1 MIGVVLDR
9 RYRIDA
15 PIARGGMS
23 TVYRGMDL
31 RLDRPV
37 AIKVMDPQFAADPQ
51 FLARFEFEARA
62 VARLNHPGLVGV
74 HDQGSDGEHAFLVM
88 ELVEGG
94 TLRELLRERGPM
106 PPHAAAA
113 VAQPVLEALAVA
125 HRAGLVHR
133 DIKPENILISHAGDV
148 KVADFGLV
156 RAIAASNT
164 TSRSVILGTAQYLS
178 PEQVT
183 TGTADARSDVYAA
196 GVLLFE
202 MLTGTTPFTGDT
214 SLSIAYQRID
224 NDVPEPS
231 TLIGGVPPEF
241 DELVVRATERDA
253 DQRFADAGA
262 MAAQLR
268 SVSTRLQLPA
278 YRVPAPRRTAQ
289 QAAVPT
295 AATTQTPNGAATR
308 QLTPTAQSDDAPAHD
323 PTSVLATPD
332 APDAGGPQATQHTK
346 IVTTVTPRP
355 ADIEAAD
362 ADGPTGRSFGD
373 AEARLRGSR
382 RTVLVWLL
390 VVLLVAA
397 VLGFGGWWLGS
408 GRYSAI
414 PVIDGQ
420 DTSAATATVEAAG
433 FTAETKGTYSD
444 TVAVDSPIG
453 TDPGAGSKVPRGSV
467 VSLLVSLGRPTVP
480 EVTGRG
486 DVAAVEAGLR
496 ERTFV
501 PVDGGEAF
509 SARVPVGAIAALEPA
524 PGTMLGVGSQVRMIR
539 SKGAPPV
546 DVPDVSGM
554 SEDAAR
560 KALDS
565 VGVTVREVQQVFDG
579 KVDAGDAVGT
589 DPAVGTT
596 VKAGASVVL
605 KVSNAVKVPSM
616 LGRSVAAAKSELD
629 RLGLQYEVRQIMSS
643 DRSLI
648 ISQSPGAG
656 DRVAPGS
663 TITLTSLL

>member
-1 MIGVVLDR
+1 MNPGRLIGVVLDR

-113 VAQPVLEALAVA
+113 VTRPVLEALAVA

-133 DIKPENILISHAGDV
+133 DIKPENVLISHAGDV
-148 KVADFGLV
+148 KIADFGLV

-202 MLTGTTPFTGDT
+202 ILTGTTPFTGDT

-224 NDVPEPS
+224 NDVPQPS
-231 TLIGGVPPEF
+231 TLIEGVPPEF
-241 DELVVRATERDA
+241 DELVIRATERDP
-253 DQRFADAGA
+253 DERFADAGA

-268 SVSTRLQLPA
+268 SVSARLQLPA

-289 QAAVPT
+289 QASAPT
-295 AATTQTPNGAATR
+295 AVTTRTPDVPRPEPGHDATTV
-308 QLTPTAQSDDAPAHD
+308 LSAPPRD
-323 PTSVLATPD
+323 SGV
-332 APDAGGPQATQHTK
+332 QHTK

-355 ADIEAAD
+355 PE
-362 ADGPTGRSFGD
+362 DGPEPVTDLPAGRPFGD
-373 AEARLRGSR
+373 ADARRQRSR
-382 RTVLVWLL
+382 RAVLVWLL
-390 VVLLVAA
+390 IVLLIAAA
-397 VLGFGGWWLGS
+397 VGVGGWWLGS
-408 GRYSAI
+408 GRYAAI
-414 PVIDGQ
+414 PAVDGQ
-420 DTSAATATVEAAG
+420 SPAAATATIEAAG
-433 FTAETKGTYSD
+433 LSADTEGQYSD
-444 TVAVDSPIG
+444 TVPVDGLVG
-453 TDPGAGSKVPRGSV
+453 TDPTSGSRVPRGST
-467 VSLLVSLGRPTVP
+467 VSVLVSLGRPTVP

-486 DVAAVEAGLR
+486 DVAAVEASLR
-496 ERTFV
+496 ERTFE

-509 SARVPVGAIAALEPA
+509 SARVPVGAIAAVEPA
-524 PGTMLGVGSQVRMIR
+524 PGTILAVGSEVRMIR

-546 DVPDVSGM
+546 DVPDVSGL

-560 KALDS
+560 KALDA
-565 VGVTVREVQQVFDG
+565 VGITVREVQQVFDAD
-579 KVDAGDAVGT
+579 VDAGDAVGT
-589 DPAVGTT
+589 DPAVGTA

-629 RLGLQYEVRQIMSS
+629 RLGLRYEVRQIVSS

-656 DRVAPGS
+656 DRVTPGS
-663 TITLTSLL
+663 TVTLTSLL

>member
-1 MIGVVLDR
+1 LIGVVLDR

-113 VAQPVLEALAVA
+113 VARPVLEALAVA

-133 DIKPENILISHAGDV
+133 DIKPENVLISHAGDV
-148 KVADFGLV
+148 KIADFGLV

-231 TLIGGVPPEF
+231 TLIEGVPPEF
-241 DELVVRATERDA
+241 DELVVRATERDPDA
-253 DQRFADAGA
+253 RFADAGA
-262 MAAQLR
+262 MAAELR
-268 SVSTRLQLPA
+268 SVSTRLQLPD
-278 YRVPAPRRTAQ
+278 YRVPAPRRTTQ
-289 QAAVPT
+289 PSGVPSP
-295 AATTQTPNGAATR
+295 ANTPNNATR
-308 QLTPTAQSDDAPAHD
+308 QLPPAPQPDATPGHD
-323 PTSVLATPD
+323 PTTVMTP
-332 APDAGGPQATQHTK
+332 PPEAGGQHAVQHTK
-346 IVTTVTPRP
+346 VVTTVTPRP
-355 ADIEAAD
+355 PEARSDDTGRAAARPFGDIE
-362 ADGPTGRSFGD
+362 S
-373 AEARLRGSR
+373 RLRGSR

-390 VVLLVAA
+390 VVLLIALA
-397 VLGFGGWWLGS
+397 VGFGGWWLGS
-408 GRYSAI
+408 GRYAAV

-420 DTSAATATVEAAG
+420 DAAAATETIEAAG
-433 FTAETKGTYSD
+433 LTARTQGTYSD
-444 TVAVDSPIG
+444 TAAVDSLIG
-453 TDPGAGSKVPRGSV
+453 TDPAAGAKVRRGSV

-501 PVDGGEAF
+501 PVEGGEAF
-509 SARVPVGAIAALEPA
+509 SARVPVGAVAALEPA
-524 PGTMLGVGSQVRMIR
+524 PGTILAVGSQVRMIR

-565 VGVTVREVQQVFDG
+565 VGITVREVQQVFSDDA
-579 KVDAGDAVGT
+579 DAGDAVGT

-605 KVSNAVKVPSM
+605 KVSNAVKVPSL
-616 LGRSVAAAKSELD
+616 LGRSVAAAKAELD
-629 RLGLQYEVRQIMSS
+629 RLGLPYEVRQIVSS

-648 ISQSPGAG
+648 ISQTPGAG

-663 TITLTSLL
+663 TVTLTSLL

>member
-113 VAQPVLEALAVA
+113 VARPVLEALAVA

-133 DIKPENILISHAGDV
+133 DVKPENVLISHAGDV
-148 KVADFGLV
+148 KIADFGLV
-156 RAIAASNT
+156 RAIAASNA

-183 TGTADARSDVYAA
+183 TGNADARSDVYAA

-231 TLIGGVPPEF
+231 TLIEGVPPEF
-241 DELVVRATERDA
+241 DELVVRATERDP
-253 DQRFADAGA
+253 DERFADAGA

-268 SVSTRLQLPA
+268 SVTTRLQLPD
-278 YRVPAPRRTAQ
+278 YRVPAPRRATQPSGVPNAANTA
-289 QAAVPT
+289 
-295 AATTQTPNGAATR
+295 TPNGAATR
-308 QLTPTAQSDDAPAHD
+308 QLPPAPQPDATPAHD
-323 PTSVLATPD
+323 PTTVMPTPG
-332 APDAGGPQATQHTK
+332 PDAGGPHAVQHTK
-346 IVTTVTPRP
+346 VVTTVTPRP
-355 ADIEAAD
+355 PEAVSED
-362 ADGPTGRSFGD
+362 SDRPTARPFGD
-373 AEARLRGSR
+373 IEARLRGSR

-390 VVLLVAA
+390 VVLLIAVA
-397 VLGFGGWWLGS
+397 VGFGGWWLGS
-408 GRYSAI
+408 GRYAAV

-420 DTSAATATVEAAG
+420 DKATATQTIEAAG
-433 FTAETKGTYSD
+433 LTTETKGTYSD
-444 TVAVDSPIG
+444 TVAVDSLVG
-453 TDPGAGSKVPRGSV
+453 TDPGSGEKVRRGSAV
-467 VSLLVSLGRPTVP
+467 TLLVSLGRPTVP

-509 SARVPVGAIAALEPA
+509 SARVPVGAVAALEPT
-524 PGTMLGVGSQVRMIR
+524 PGTVLSVGSQVRMIR

-546 DVPDVSGM
+546 NVPDVSGK

-560 KALDS
+560 KTLDS
-565 VGVTVREVQQVFDG
+565 VGITVREVQQVFSGD
-579 KVDAGDAVGT
+579 VDAGNAVGT

-605 KVSNAVKVPSM
+605 KVSNAVKVPSL
-616 LGRSVAAAKSELD
+616 LGRSVSAAKAELD
-629 RLGLQYEVRQIMSS
+629 RLGLPYEVRQIVSS

-648 ISQSPGAG
+648 ISQTPGAG

-663 TITLTSLL
+663 TVTLTSLL